1 MKLVIDTNIVI
12 SALMKSDGIIGGI
25 LLKELQDVEKLS
37 CYYLYIE
44 VFSKKDKILKI
55 SKLEENDLLEL
66 LYFVIKHIN
75 FVNEAQISDE
85 NWKKARILTQ
95 DIDVKDISFV
105 ALSLETDAYF
115 WTGDKVLHEGLKAKG
130 FEKVVST
137 TDLLKMVRK

>member
-1 MKLVIDTNIVI
+1 M
-12 SALMKSDGIIGGI
+12 
-25 LLKELQDVEKLS
+25 
-37 CYYLYIE
+37 
-44 VFSKKDKILKI
+44 KI